1 MNPEAV
7 AIVGV
12 GVTLLAVMVP
22 LQLSIARRIDRLED
36 RLNERMDRMDGRMD
50 RMNGR
55 MDRRIDGR
63 MERLEARIEELVRDL
78 RAMAERVARIE
89 GAVCGPWRPPE
100 PDPSQGDPA

>member
-7 AIVGV
+7 AVVGV

-36 RLNERMDRMDGRMD
+36 RLNERMDRMD
-50 RMNGR
+50 
-55 MDRRIDGR
+55 RRIDGR

-78 RAMAERVARIE
+78 Q
-89 GAVCGPWRPPE
+89 AVCGPWRPPE
-100 PDPSQGDPA
+100 PDPSQGNPA

>member
-1 MNPEAV
+1 MSPEAV
-7 AIVGV
+7 AIIGV

-22 LQLSIARRIDRLED
+22 LQLSIARRIDRVED
-36 RLNERMDRMDGRMD
+36 RLNERMNRMD
-50 RMNGR
+50 R
-55 MDRRIDGR
+55 R
-63 MERLEARIEELVRDL
+63 MERLEARIEELARDL

>member
-22 LQLSIARRIDRLED
+22 LQLSVARRIDRVED
-36 RLNERMDRMDGRMD
+36 RLNERMDRMDRRMGRF
-50 RMNGR
+50 
-55 MDRRIDGR
+55 
-63 MERLEARIEELVRDL
+63 EARLEELARDL

-100 PDPSQGDPA
+100 TDPAGEKPA

>member
-1 MNPEAV
+1 MSPEAV
-7 AIVGV
+7 AIAGV

-22 LQLSIARRIDRLED
+22 LQLSVARRIDRVED

-50 RMNGR
+50 RM
-55 MDRRIDGR
+55 DGR
-63 MERLEARIEELVRDL
+63 MERLEARIEELARDL

-100 PDPSQGDPA
+100 PDPPQGNPA

>member
-22 LQLSIARRIDRLED
+22 LQLSVARRIDRVED

-50 RMNGR
+50 R

-63 MERLEARIEELVRDL
+63 MERLEARIEELARDL

>member
-1 MNPEAV
+1 MSPEAV

-22 LQLSIARRIDRLED
+22 LQLSVARRIDRVED
-36 RLNERMDRMDGRMD
+36 RLNERMDRMDGRM
-50 RMNGR
+50 
-55 MDRRIDGR
+55 
-63 MERLEARIEELVRDL
+63 ERLEARIEELARDL

-100 PDPSQGDPA
+100 PDPPQGNPA